1 MGTTAAGTLMRRE
14 GKNGITDPSLFVF
27 TVTVTDDDP
36 TMSIPFEVASGYSV
50 TFGDVT
56 AE

>member
-1 MGTTAAGTLMRRE
+1 MRRE